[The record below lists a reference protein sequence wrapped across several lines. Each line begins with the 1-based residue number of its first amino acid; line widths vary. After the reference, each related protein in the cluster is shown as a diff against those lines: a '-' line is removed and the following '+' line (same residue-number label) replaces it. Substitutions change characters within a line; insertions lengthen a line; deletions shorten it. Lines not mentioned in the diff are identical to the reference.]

1 MNKELVKLFD
11 LLYEIKNKR
20 IMVVGDIFLDE
31 YLYGKINGV
40 STGVKIPIIE
50 KEKIEKCLGGAANI
64 AGNIAGISHNVSMI
78 GGCGQDEYGNE
89 IKRLF
94 EEKKVKLY
102 TLYMNKSIV
111 KQRIY
116 IDNQQ
121 ISRIDYN
128 EYCECNLIDIC
139 NYVNEEKPEII
150 ILADYQYGVINQE
163 IIDFIADYVNDKTII
178 FTSRKMESFN
188 IEKLPVIVLNSHEM
202 NSYLKYINNDKHK
215 MKGKE
220 FFVTHGEKGIE
231 YIKGDERIT
240 IHTVPKYPVNVSGAG
255 DTVISII
262 SLLYDSNI
270 KIETVIKLANI
281 AGGIAISNKLTYSLN
296 ISQVIDELYS
306 QSIKENC
313 EKKIIDTET
322 AKKIVKIWKNKKEK
336 VVFTNGCYDLIH
348 LGHIKSFHCAKE
360 WGTKLIVALNSDD
373 SIRRI
378 KGENRPI
385 NSLKERMKTLAFL
398 EMIDMV
404 LYFDDDT
411 AVKMIKEI
419 EPDVYVKGEEYRE
432 KDIPEKQYVKE
443 IKYVPMIQGSSTT
456 CLINKV
462 IKSMN

>member
-1 MNKELVKLFD
+1 M
-11 LLYEIKNKR
+11 
-20 IMVVGDIFLDE
+20 
-31 YLYGKINGV
+31 
-40 STGVKIPIIE
+40 
-50 KEKIEKCLGGAANI
+50 
-64 AGNIAGISHNVSMI
+64 
-78 GGCGQDEYGNE
+78 
-89 IKRLF
+89 
-94 EEKKVKLY
+94 
-102 TLYMNKSIV
+102 
-111 KQRIY
+111 
-116 IDNQQ
+116 
-121 ISRIDYN
+121 
-128 EYCECNLIDIC
+128 
-139 NYVNEEKPEII
+139 
-150 ILADYQYGVINQE
+150 
-163 IIDFIADYVNDKTII
+163 
-178 FTSRKMESFN
+178 
-188 IEKLPVIVLNSHEM
+188 
-202 NSYLKYINNDKHK
+202 
-215 MKGKE
+215 
-220 FFVTHGEKGIE
+220 
-231 YIKGDERIT
+231 
-240 IHTVPKYPVNVSGAG
+240 
-255 DTVISII
+255 
-262 SLLYDSNI
+262 
-270 KIETVIKLANI
+270 
-281 AGGIAISNKLTYSLN
+281 TYSLN
-296 ISQVIDELYS
+296 ISQVIDEFYS